1 MKRLFDFACE
11 NGHKTERLV
20 DYETDEVRCS
30 SCGETANRIISAPS
44 VNLEGWSGHFPSS
57 WMKFEKK
64 HTDKLKQEQKE
75 NS

>member
-1 MKRLFDFACE
+1 MRRIFEFACE
-11 NGHKTERLV
+11 NGHKTERFC
-20 DYETDEVRCS
+20 DYETQSFRCE
-30 SCGETANRIISAPS
+30 CGDTANRIVSAPS